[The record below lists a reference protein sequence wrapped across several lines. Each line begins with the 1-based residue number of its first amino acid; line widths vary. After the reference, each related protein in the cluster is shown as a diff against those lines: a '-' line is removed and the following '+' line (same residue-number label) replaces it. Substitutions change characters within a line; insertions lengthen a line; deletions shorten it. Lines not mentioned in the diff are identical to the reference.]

1 MVGLDMQLA
10 IDSYLFA
17 ALSNLSGAPA
27 LLEEHV
33 ARGELGA
40 RTGRGLY
47 DWSTRDPAEVRA
59 RRDQF
64 IIDRLKERRAAGQ
77 G

>member
-1 MVGLDMQLA
+1 MIGLDMELA

-17 ALSNLSGAPA
+17 DLCNLAEAPP
-27 LLEEHV
+27 LLEERV

-47 DWSTRDPAEVRA
+47 DWSTKDPAAVRA

-64 IIDRLKERRAAGQ
+64 IIDRLKERIASP
-77 G
+77 